1 MWHILISE
9 IKYNKFIYILILLLS
24 LFSFTLLHNW
34 VKITNDNP
42 SNQNIGYNSLNNIL
56 SFFILI
62 LFSSPWIKEK
72 RTRLHAQ
79 LPVSPICTALVRL
92 SMFVIYWVIFTFL
105 FYLQQFYS
113 LYFIFDRVT
122 FYSLLAQT
130 GIALII
136 YSIVFLGKDF
146 LFRFSNEKILAKI
159 SKRSIF
165 LILLII
171 VGILIAFVSVAGI
184 VHTYQNY
191 HPMGQTYSNI
201 FTLLYRTTIGVFMLV
216 VLGLGLAVW
225 ELYAFRNR
233 GSYVE

>member
-1 MWHILISE
+1 
-9 IKYNKFIYILILLLS
+9 
-24 LFSFTLLHNW
+24 
-34 VKITNDNP
+34 VKITTENP
-42 SNQNIGYNSLNNIL
+42 SSQNIGYNSLNNIL
-56 SFFILI
+56 TFFILI

-72 RTRLHAQ
+72 RTRLHIQ
-79 LPVSPICTALVRL
+79 LPVSLFSTALLRFL
-92 SMFVIYWVIFTFL
+92 IFIIYWMTFTIL
-105 FYLQQFYS
+105 FYLHQFYS
-113 LYFIFDRVT
+113 LYFIFDKIT

-136 YSIVFLGKDF
+136 YSIVFLGKNF

-159 SKRSIF
+159 SKRSLF

-191 HPMGQTYSNI
+191 HPVGQIYSNI
-201 FTLLYRTTIGVFMLV
+201 FVLLYRTTIGVFMLI

-225 ELYAFRNR
+225 ELFTFRNR
-233 GSYVE
+233 GSFVF